1 MTIRTF
7 SSTSARTRKS
17 SAPTARRSIASTQSL
32 ICMWRARLS
41 ARCLYLPP
49 PKPALGIPTM
59 AQPRHVIIA
68 GAGIAGL
75 TAALALARA
84 GIRVTVYE
92 QTGKLEET
100 GAGVQ
105 LSPNGSRV
113 LIALGLRERLESVAV
128 APDRKSTRLN
138 SSHLGIS

>member
-1 MTIRTF
+1 
-7 SSTSARTRKS
+7 
-17 SAPTARRSIASTQSL
+17 
-32 ICMWRARLS
+32 
-41 ARCLYLPP
+41 
-49 PKPALGIPTM
+49 M
-59 AQPRHVIIA
+59 AQPRHVIIT

-84 GIRVTVYE
+84 GIRVSVYE

-113 LIALGLRERLESVAV
+113 LIALGLRERLASVAV
-128 APDRKSTRLN
+128 APKAIRVMSGGSAPGGAR
-138 SSHLGIS
+138 SRAHSVGRRS